1 MGMKFMQKSFESQNA
16 VLKEQAKL
24 TKEGIWKIKSQV
36 EEDEEWK
43 DTNDDDAILKS
54 KRTKNVTFKSDNNQP
69 DSLFKS
75 KPDFWIPKSLN
86 ANAVSIEAEEGKT
99 IEDFASKWT

>member
-43 DTNDDDAILKS
+43 ETNDDDAIFKS
-54 KRTKNVTFKSDNNQP
+54 KRSKNVTFK
-69 DSLFKS
+69 
-75 KPDFWIPKSLN
+75 
-86 ANAVSIEAEEGKT
+86 
-99 IEDFASKWT
+99 